1 MGESIFSRYDRQVW
15 VLAAGSLINSFGTS
29 IAYPFVS
36 LYLYEYMHVSMT
48 QIGLALMVAV
58 AVGGLTQIAS
68 GELCDK
74 FGRKL
79 MMNIGLFTQAIAFL
93 LLAIAIMTHRD
104 YSDFL
109 ILLVLKEI
117 AGGIYRNVPQVMII
131 DVLGPG
137 ERMEGF
143 SLLRIGGNLG
153 FALGPI
159 FGGLLASYSYSD
171 MFFLTALTSAAYM
184 VISIFML
191 RDTMPTAAERA
202 AGAHHGSIWQDKTF
216 IIYCIISALIA
227 LVYAQMQTTFSTYS
241 GSFAHLPPVEIG
253 LLFSLNGFMVVF
265 FQLPVAR
272 YLERFKLTTSLA
284 VGSTL
289 YAIGFGMVGL
299 CKGFWSLFL
308 SMFIITVGELITS
321 PSSTN
326 MIAQMTHPDDRGRYM
341 NVSGFISSGGNA
353 LGPYAGGLLMDA
365 YADNIEIMWAIMGGI
380 ALSTVIG
387 FLYMRV
393 RMDSRLDEP
402 FENNRNAHSG

>member
-1 MGESIFSRYDRQVW
+1 MW

-36 LYLYEYMHVSMT
+36 LYLYEFMHVSMT
-48 QIGLALMVAV
+48 QIGLALMVAI
-58 AVGGLTQIAS
+58 AVGGLTQVAS

-79 MMNIGLFTQAIAFL
+79 MMNAGLFLQTIAFL

-109 ILLVLKEI
+109 VLLVLKEV
-117 AGGIYRNVPQVMII
+117 AGGIYRSVPQVMII
-131 DVLGPG
+131 DVVAPG

-143 SLLRIGGNLG
+143 SILRIGGNLG

-171 MFFLTALTSAAYM
+171 MFFLTALTSAAYL
-184 VISIFML
+184 VISIYML
-191 RDTMPTAAERA
+191 RDTMPSAAEKA
-202 AGAHHGSIWQDKTF
+202 AGSHHGSIWQDKTF
-216 IIYCIISALIA
+216 IIYCIISALIS

-241 GSFAHLPPVEIG
+241 GSFAHLPPSEIG

-265 FQLPVAR
+265 FQLPVAH

-299 CKGFWSLFL
+299 CTSFWTLFL

-321 PSSTN
+321 PSSSN

-365 YADNIEIMWAIMGGI
+365 YAGNIEIMWAVMGGI
-380 ALSTVIG
+380 VLSTVIG

-393 RMDSRLDEP
+393 RMDSRMDEP
-402 FENNRNAHSG
+402 FESNRNAHSG